1 MSEMSFTNSDL
12 PVALTVSASDSGS
25 GSGIQA
31 DLKTFNNLGVFGVT
45 AITCITAQTPS
56 EIRSISPLAPDL
68 VHEQIR
74 AVSDGFPIAVAKTGM
89 LYNRDIILAVARA
102 DVSQGIPILVVDP
115 EMVSSTGIRL
125 LQPDAIEALRA
136 ELIPLARVV
145 TPNVYEAEILSGM
158 KITSIDEL
166 AKAARAISEMFDV
179 ACVAKGGSLQGDT
192 KVDVLCDEGVLEFF
206 RSPRVDAPETH
217 GAGCVFSAALAAYLA
232 RGELM
237 VDAVSKAKQFVVRA
251 LRAAPLVGHHRP
263 LNLLGT

>member
-12 PVALTVSASDSGS
+12 PVVLTISGSDSGA

-45 AITCITAQTPS
+45 AITCITAQTPA
-56 EIRSISPLAPDL
+56 EIRSISPVAPDL

-74 AVSDGFPIAVAKTGM
+74 AVSDGFPIAAAKTGM

-102 DVSQGIPILVVDP
+102 DISQGIPILVVDP
-115 EMVSSTGIRL
+115 EIVSSSGARL
-125 LQPDAIEALRA
+125 LQPDAIEALRT
-136 ELIPLARVV
+136 ELLPLARVV
-145 TPNVYEAEILSGM
+145 TPNVQEAEILSGM
-158 KITSIDEL
+158 KITTVEEL
-166 AKAARAISEMFDV
+166 AKAARAISELFDI

-192 KVDVLCDEGVLEFF
+192 KVDVLCDEGKLEFF

-232 RGELM
+232 KGELM

-251 LRAAPLVGHHRP
+251 LRAAPVVGHHRP